1 MKILYTYLSIELNI
15 INCNKK
21 ITTMEK
27 INYMIIS
34 SDLILIY
41 YPMGTI

>member
-21 ITTMEK
+21 
-27 INYMIIS
+27 NYNYGKNQLY
-34 SDLILIY
+34 DNFL
-41 YPMGTI
+41 